1 MTSPIITQVTFFLSC
16 NIAWVVHNL
25 WHLVYTVYIK
35 LLFTVLTV
43 LSSTQKWF
51 DIKSSKRRKD
61 RAYTGLADATSGPIF
76 ARSVNRTR
84 CTGTITMYSACLNY
98 YVKLISVSSYWKQ
111 SENDRNT
118 LKSLHAFNHAV
129 SVTVYFSKNNQK
141 MRNTLN

>member
-51 DIKSSKRRKD
+51 DNKSSKRRKD

-84 CTGTITMYSACLNY
+84 CTGTITMYSA
-98 YVKLISVSSYWKQ
+98 YVLIIMSNSFLSPHI
-111 SENDRNT
+111 EN
-118 LKSLHAFNHAV
+118 S
-129 SVTVYFSKNNQK
+129 QK
-141 MRNTLN
+141 MTEILLSHCMPLTMQCLSQCTSRKTIRKWEIL

>member
-76 ARSVNRTR
+76 ARSVTR
-84 CTGTITMYSACLNY
+84 CTGTITMYSA
-98 YVKLISVSSYWKQ
+98 YVLIIMSNSFLSPHI
-111 SENDRNT
+111 ENSQKMT
-118 LKSLHAFNHAV
+118 EILLSMHAV